1 MRAAEVYRAVRVE
14 RLIAIVRGLPA
25 EQAVPL
31 AEALHAGGI
40 RLLEITANTAGV
52 LDMIRAVR
60 QATEGRMLIGAGTVT
75 TLDLTRQALE
85 AGAEYVIAPDVNPE
99 VILYCLERDVA
110 VIPGAATPT
119 EILTAQRLGLSLV
132 KIFPAQALGVNYI
145 RQLRGP
151 IDDVDFL
158 AVGGVEAGNLGEFI
172 KAGCLGAG
180 LGGSLVRKDLIQ
192 AGDWAGLTRLA
203 EECRRA
209 LG

>member
-1 MRAAEVYRAVRVE
+1 MRAAEVYRAVRAE

-52 LDMIRAVR
+52 MDMIRAVK
-60 QATEGRMLIGAGTVT
+60 QATAGRMVIGAGTVT
-75 TLDLTRQALE
+75 TLDLAQQALA

-99 VILYCLERDVA
+99 VIGHCLERDVA

-119 EILTAQRLGLSLV
+119 EILTARRLGLSLV

-158 AVGGVEAGNLGEFI
+158 AVGGVDARNLGEFI
-172 KAGCLGAG
+172 QAGCLGAG

-192 AGDWAGLTRLA
+192 AKDWAGLTRLA
-203 EECRRA
+203 EECKRV